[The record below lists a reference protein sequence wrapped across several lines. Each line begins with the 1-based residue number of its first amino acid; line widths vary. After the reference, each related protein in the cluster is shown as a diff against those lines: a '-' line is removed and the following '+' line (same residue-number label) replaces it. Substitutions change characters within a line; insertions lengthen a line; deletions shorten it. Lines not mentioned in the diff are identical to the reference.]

1 MAKSTQYSTAMAELA
16 AQVPALSQRVTEENP
31 TVTVRPTTIQHI
43 QRSVR
48 WALKHRMAIAIEGYS
63 DSHQYDNLITFNMG
77 AFDQVHVIADVE
89 GVKSEDDSDSCVV
102 AEIGCMTEHII
113 NSTTEEGFWLHLETY
128 PSVGK
133 GSWLANG
140 GASYLNKLHWPA
152 RQGIIGAVIVGIGSG
167 EVICVGNVPNRH
179 WPVGAVRP
187 EDEAEL
193 LQALQ
198 KGARIN
204 IETGIVVS
212 LIFKIYRPDSALLPS
227 ALRKGKIIPGS
238 VYARISPFG
247 ALP

>member
-1 MAKSTQYSTAMAELA
+1 MAELA